1 MSSKKPVQTNTLF
14 KYFSSPKTPKNYPG
28 TALQSKEDSQ
38 NDTPIKGS
46 LVNKDVSKEGKCI
59 LYLKLHMS
67 LISLH

>member
-28 TALQSKEDSQ
+28 PTLQSKEDSQ

-46 LVNKDVSKEGKCI
+46 LVNKVVSKEGK
-59 LYLKLHMS
+59 
-67 LISLH
+67 